1 MVAHEISHSWTGNLI
16 TNKTWGHFWLNEG
29 WTTWLQRKIMSHPKI
44 SDPSKA
50 AGVYGLDALG
60 GWKHLMDDVALHPEE
75 DTKLVMTLGDG
86 DPDDS
91 YSGVPYEKG
100 FNLLHCLEVLVGA
113 DAFMGFAKAY
123 IDKFKYGT
131 VTSDEFRALFGE
143 YFEDKEEAT
152 AAANFDWDAWL
163 YGTGM
168 PPNPY
173 DPKFD
178 RSLAEDA
185 EALAKSWLD
194 CDAGGAAPS
203 DGNAISSWSTGQ
215 KTWFLDVVLT
225 AIEERSVP
233 LKAETVA
240 AMQEVYGFQESRNA
254 EILFRFLMLGVP
266 TAEAG
271 SEMLHIA
278 TRFITTQGRMKYVR
292 PLYRT
297 LRDSGEQSRALAID
311 TFLANQ
317 DFYHP
322 IATKMLAS
330 DLVMSDSKRSPDRLK
345 KLLLLGAAAIA
356 AAAVTLSLMRGKR
369 R

>member
-131 VTSDEFRALFGE
+131 VTSD
-143 YFEDKEEAT
+143 
-152 AAANFDWDAWL
+152 
-163 YGTGM
+163 
-168 PPNPY
+168 
-173 DPKFD
+173 
-178 RSLAEDA
+178 
-185 EALAKSWLD
+185 
-194 CDAGGAAPS
+194 
-203 DGNAISSWSTGQ
+203 
-215 KTWFLDVVLT
+215 
-225 AIEERSVP
+225 
-233 LKAETVA
+233 
-240 AMQEVYGFQESRNA
+240 
-254 EILFRFLMLGVP
+254 
-266 TAEAG
+266 
-271 SEMLHIA
+271 
-278 TRFITTQGRMKYVR
+278 
-292 PLYRT
+292 
-297 LRDSGEQSRALAID
+297 
-311 TFLANQ
+311 
-317 DFYHP
+317 
-322 IATKMLAS
+322 
-330 DLVMSDSKRSPDRLK
+330 
-345 KLLLLGAAAIA
+345 
-356 AAAVTLSLMRGKR
+356 
-369 R
+369 